1 MSASVNSI
9 LHATQGNP
17 LLEALE
23 PYLST
28 NDLEQRLHNWPLA
41 GVDVAN
47 LSTTARHDFLD
58 LMQEQLF
65 EPTLTS
71 LDTTTRLYGMIRRG
85 CIARD
90 PTQTS
95 TRAHL
100 MAVARFAGRELREV
114 PWFQHSAKCMR
125 VSGVTGLGKTY
136 EILRA
141 LTQLPPKFEHG
152 YSRSA
157 DWTHMT
163 QVAWLYV
170 GMSHDGS
177 LGGLLLQILV
187 ELDKCAGTSYSRERS
202 LTGLS
207 NEKLAVQVGIVLN
220 NHAVGVLVIDE
231 LQGRNFAG
239 GARGGLAATFFLRIL
254 NFGIPLVLMG
264 NPIGMDAL
272 DSFSQDMRRVG
283 SSGNIE
289 MHPLGKEDY
298 DYTDMLAPALWR
310 YNVMPRPSEV
320 EDKDGSILFRYC
332 GGIRS
337 YGARMRVA
345 SQRLALDQ
353 GNQAVTEEHMKQ
365 AFMGPDF
372 SERDRQLI
380 AGFRDH
386 NPLLLQDFDDVPWQ
400 RYAQR
405 WGYYASDTEHELEQ
419 PAACDGPA
427 TSNTTTKRRKPVAQ
441 QSAEAAQR
449 RQTRSKNKDAKKQQA
464 KTALDENDMRNNGLQ
479 DHLITGIELLQKQE
493 GSTTNNRKG
502 I

>member
-1 MSASVNSI
+1 MSASIDNL
-9 LHATQGNP
+9 LHATRGNP

-28 NDLEQRLHNWPLA
+28 NDLEMRLQNWPLA

-47 LSTTARHDFLD
+47 LSTTARHDFLE
-58 LMQEQLF
+58 LLQEEMF

-71 LDTTTRLYGMIRRG
+71 LDTTTRLYRMIRRG

-90 PTQTS
+90 PTHVS
-95 TRAHL
+95 ARAHL
-100 MAVARFAGRELREV
+100 MAVARFAGRELREL
-114 PWFQHSAKCMR
+114 PWFPHFAKCMR

-136 EILRA
+136 EVMRA
-141 LTQLPPKFEHG
+141 LKQLPPKFEHG

-163 QVAWLYV
+163 QVAWLYI

-187 ELDKCAGTSYSRERS
+187 ELDVCAGTGYSRERS

-207 NEKLAVQVGIVLN
+207 NEKLAVQVGIILN

-239 GARGGLAATFFLRIL
+239 GARGGLAATFFLRML

-264 NPIGMDAL
+264 NPLGMDAL

-289 MHPLGKEDY
+289 MHPMDQEDF
-298 DYTDMLAPALWR
+298 DYTDVLAPALWR
-310 YNVMPRPSEV
+310 YNVMPLPSEV
-320 EDKDGSILFRYC
+320 EDKDGSILFQYC

-353 GNQAVTEEHMKQ
+353 GGRAVTEEHMRQ

-372 SERDRQLI
+372 SNRDRQLI
-380 AGFRDH
+380 AGFRDR
-386 NPLLLQDFDDVPWQ
+386 NPLLLQNFDDVPWQ

-405 WGYYASDTEHELEQ
+405 WGCYAADTDDSVKQPTASDE
-419 PAACDGPA
+419 PA
-427 TSNTTTKRRKPVAQ
+427 TPQAATKVRKPVAQ

-449 RQTRSKNKDAKKQQA
+449 RRTRAKSQDAKKQQVRA
-464 KTALDENDMRNNGLQ
+464 ELDANDMRNNGLQ
-479 DHLITGIELLQKQE
+479 DYLITGMELLQKQD
-493 GSTTNNRKG
+493 GGITNNRKG